1 MAAVH
6 GNMGSLVRLG
16 SGLAA
21 AMLLTGCASYHRL
34 PLPQGSNLAREA
46 PGGVAP
52 LDMDRVA
59 TIAIL
64 NSPTLQSARASFGVA
79 QAQAFAAGLLPDPRF
94 QFAADHPYDRVYPRD
109 PRYREYNT
117 YGLELDID
125 LLALLTHSSV
135 RASARGELRSAQLQL
150 LWQEWQTVAE
160 ARTLYVEQSIAAE
173 RQVFLAQAQQVYAL
187 AAQHSQNAQ
196 AAGNATLEQT
206 SADLAV
212 LQDVSSRLGDAERSL
227 LTAQQGLRALLGV
240 DPSVMLPLQPLPAPQ
255 LPGRADVQSNLALL
269 AQRRPDLI
277 ALQAG
282 YSAEEARVRT
292 AILSQFPNVVIG
304 FTKARDNSNVH
315 SVGGLVNL
323 NLPLFNRGRGQIAI
337 ERATREQLRTD
348 YQARLDQAQSDVW
361 RLWDELQQLRRQLT
375 ALEQQLPALRRS
387 VDAAERAYRAAEF
400 PAASYLTL
408 IGSYL
413 AAQEL
418 RATLRQS
425 LWSDSIALATVLGT
439 QVQPVNVTQRQASPE
454 TQPMAQALSQAGSRS

>member
-6 GNMGSLVRLG
+6 GNKGALVRLG
-16 SGLAA
+16 SGVAA
-21 AMLLTGCASYHRL
+21 AMLTACAMYHRV
-34 PLPQGSNLAREA
+34 PLPEGSNLARES

-59 TIAIL
+59 TIAVL
-64 NSPTLQSARASFGVA
+64 NSPALQSARASFGVA
-79 QAQAFAAGLLPDPRF
+79 QAQAFAAGLLPDPHF
-94 QFAADHPYDRVYPRD
+94 SFTAEHPYDHVLPGD
-109 PRYREYNT
+109 PRYPEYNT

-125 LLALLTHSSV
+125 LVALLTHSSV
-135 RASARGELRSAQLQL
+135 RESVRGDLRSAQLQL

-173 RQVFLAQAQQVYAL
+173 RHGFLAQAQQVYSL
-187 AAQHSQNAQ
+187 AAQHSQSAQ

-227 LTAQQGLRALLGV
+227 LTAQQGMRALLGI

-255 LPGRADVQSNLALL
+255 VPARADVQAGLALL
-269 AQRRPDLI
+269 MRRRPDLI

-315 SVGGLVNL
+315 SYGGVVNL
-323 NLPLFNRGRGQIAI
+323 NLPLFNRGRGPIAI
-337 ERATREQLRTD
+337 ERATRAQLRAD
-348 YQARLDQAQSDVW
+348 YQARVDQAQSDVW
-361 RLWDELQQLRRQLT
+361 RLWDELQQLQRQLT
-375 ALEQQLPALRRS
+375 ALEQQLPALQRS

-418 RATLRQS
+418 RATLTQN

-439 QVQPVNVTQRQASPE
+439 QVQPMNVTQRQAQPE
-454 TQPMAQALSQAGSRS
+454 AGGRS